1 MEIHKIKKSI
11 RTIPDFPKPGIQ
23 FKDITTLLQD
33 PDAFNETIETFY
45 DEYRDDRID
54 VIVGIESR
62 GFIFAAPL
70 ALKLNCRLVLA
81 RKPGKLPGESI
92 MEEYSLEYG
101 KDAIELHRDAISK
114 GDRVLIVDDLI
125 ATGGTA
131 RATGDLVKRLGGE
144 IASFAFLIE
153 LVDLDGG
160 KLLTNSPVLSIIQC

>member
-1 MEIHKIKKSI
+1 MIFSLENKTAVVTGAAGYFGDSFCRALLDFGCKVVLLGRGDKIANKA
-11 RTIPDFPKPGIQ
+11 Q
-23 FKDITTLLQD
+23 
-33 PDAFNETIETFY
+33 
-45 DEYRDDRID
+45 
-54 VIVGIESR
+54 
-62 GFIFAAPL
+62 
-70 ALKLNCRLVLA
+70 
-81 RKPGKLPGESI
+81 
-92 MEEYSLEYG
+92 EYSLEYG